1 MILFGI
7 DSIMKLM
14 KLFKNLVFVLF
25 ISLALLGCANQASLS
40 GGPKDSVPPILDTLK
55 STLNYQTNFYP
66 EKISLYFN
74 EWINLKNKNQI
85 LISPPLGK
93 RPKISHHGKHVNLVF
108 DEEDTLKQN
117 TTYSINFGKSIV
129 DFTEG
134 NPVPNFVFIFATG
147 DKIDSLEIRGKVVNA
162 YDKTP
167 EKNVSVLLYDSERD
181 SVVVDSK
188 PYYFSNTDK
197 NGNFKISHLKSGSFK
212 LFALKDGNSNYLYDL
227 ETEKI
232 GFVDTM
238 IIIKEDS
245 IRKNYIIEMFEP
257 ALSLKIEEK
266 AIAGFGK
273 IRIDYNRKP
282 DSIRIIESSVKILK
296 EEILN
301 DSLILWYDNV
311 ENPDSINLILKN
323 EVDIDTLLLKIRKPF
338 EEPISLI
345 VIEKNK
351 NVKIHPQKQLKI
363 ELNQPFVFEDTSKI
377 VLFETIIKKQ
387 EDSIKTEVQDTNKLI
402 VNDTIIKNIE
412 YLVEIDSINGR
423 VLNLIGKWKENK
435 KYNLQILPGSFNS
448 LYGFKN
454 DTFEMAVTIDKKE
467 NFSNLVCHLD
477 SLNPTMSYIVLLK
490 QQKNIIEE
498 RIVEYVEKKDLN
510 YLGLKPGQYSLE
522 IVEDVIKNGRWD
534 GGDYY
539 KKLHAEKIHSFKLSE
554 LKANW
559 DQEEDISLK
568 QKEHLKN
575 DTKK

>member
-1 MILFGI
+1 
-7 DSIMKLM
+7 MKQ
-14 KLFKNLVFVLF
+14 FKNIAF
-25 ISLALLGCANQASLS
+25 ILILGLALLGCANQASLS
-40 GGPKDSVPPILDTLK
+40 GGPKDTKPPVLDTIK

-66 EKISLYFN
+66 EKITFHFN

-93 RPKISHHGKHVNLVF
+93 RPKISQHGKHVDLEF
-108 DEEDTLKQN
+108 DKEDTLKEN

-134 NPVPNFVFIFATG
+134 NPVSNFVFIFATG
-147 DKIDSLEIRGKVVNA
+147 DKIDSLEIRGKVINA
-162 YDKTP
+162 YDKKP
-167 EKNVSVLLYDSERD
+167 EKDVAVLLYDSEED

-212 LFALKDGNSNYLYDL
+212 LFALLDGNANYLYDL

-238 IIIKEDS
+238 IMIKEDS
-245 IRKNYIIEMFEP
+245 IIPKYIIELFEP
-257 ALSLKIEEK
+257 TPRLNIIKK
-266 AIAGFGK
+266 AVDGYGK
-273 IRIDYNRKP
+273 IKIQYNRKP
-282 DSIRIIESSVKILK
+282 DSIRVIESTIKILK
-296 EEILN
+296 EEMMK
-301 DSLILWYDNV
+301 DSLIIWYDNQDK
-311 ENPDSINLILKN
+311 PDSINLILKN
-323 EVDIDTLLLKIRKPF
+323 EIHVDSLLFKLRKPF
-338 EEPISLI
+338 VDTI
-345 VIEKNK
+345 VLSSV
-351 NVKIHPQKQLKI
+351 VKSKSVKTHPQKPIKI
-363 ELNQPFVFEDTSKI
+363 ELNQPFIIRDTSKI
-377 VLFETIIKKQ
+377 KLFETIIKKSKDSVDVSDSNKIVIADTIINDIKYIL
-387 EDSIKTEVQDTNKLI
+387 EVDSINERIITINGEWEEGKKYSLEFLPGSLVSLFDSK
-402 VNDTIIKNIE
+402 NDTIE
-412 YLVEIDSINGR
+412 LTIN
-423 VLNLIGKWKENK
+423 
-435 KYNLQILPGSFNS
+435 
-448 LYGFKN
+448 
-454 DTFEMAVTIDKKE
+454 IDKKE

-477 SLNPTMSYIVLLK
+477 SLNPTVSYIVILK

-498 RIVEYVEKKDLN
+498 RIVENVEKKDLN
-510 YLGLKPGQYSLE
+510 YIGLKPGQYFLE

-568 QKEHLKN
+568 YKEHLKN